1 MKILVLA
8 DEESKLYWDHYK
20 KGMFD
25 GVDLIISA
33 GDLKSEYLTYMVSLA
48 NVPLLYV
55 HGNHD
60 ENYAVKPPEG
70 CECIDD
76 QIYVHDGIRILGLG
90 GSMRYRK
97 GEWQYTEKA
106 MKWRIQKLKLKLAIY
121 GGFDILVT
129 HAPLAGFH
137 DGDDLCHKGFEA
149 FRELLEKYQ
158 PKYFIHG
165 HMHMNYGAR
174 APRLSVYEN
183 TVVINAYDH
192 YDFEYGDAALLE
204 KAQHAK
210 SVRK

>member
-1 MKILVLA
+1 MKTHFSQQ
-8 DEESKLYWDHYK
+8 SKNLNPK
-20 KGMFD
+20 
-25 GVDLIISA
+25 
-33 GDLKSEYLTYMVSLA
+33 T
-48 NVPLLYV
+48 
-55 HGNHD
+55 
-60 ENYAVKPPEG
+60 
-70 CECIDD
+70 
-76 QIYVHDGIRILGLG
+76 
-90 GSMRYRK
+90 
-97 GEWQYTEKA
+97 
-106 MKWRIQKLKLKLAIY
+106 IQKLKLKLAIY